1 MSGNTL
7 KGADE
12 MKRLTVRV
20 HEDLADEFDEWAE
33 ENHGDRSKAVR
44 TFMRDA
50 VGGGVDAEDLTP
62 LQPPREELLSDSYR
76 KLCAFARRSGS
87 DAGIV
92 RTETAERICSGG
104 AEGLSKEDVDTSV
117 LRPLQRRGYLR
128 RISNIYGESSWRIN
142 GWDDE

>member
-7 KGADE
+7 KGSDE
-12 MKRLTVRV
+12 MKTPSIRV
-20 HEDLADEFDEWAE
+20 QEDLLAEFDEWAS
-33 ENHGDRSKAVR
+33 ENHNGRSEAIR
-44 TFMRDA
+44 TFMREA
-50 VGGGVDAEDLTP
+50 VGGDVSAEDLTP

-92 RTETAERICSGG
+92 RTDTAERICSGG

-117 LRPLQRRGYLR
+117 LRPLHRRGYLR
-128 RISNIYGESSWRIN
+128 RLGNVYGESAWKLV
-142 GWDDE
+142 GWES